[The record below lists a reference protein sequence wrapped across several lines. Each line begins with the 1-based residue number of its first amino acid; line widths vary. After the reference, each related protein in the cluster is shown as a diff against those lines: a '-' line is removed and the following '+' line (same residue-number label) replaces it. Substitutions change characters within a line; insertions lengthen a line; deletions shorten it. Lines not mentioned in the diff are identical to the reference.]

1 MAGNHMRF
9 LPWKPLERYLVV
21 NFPDPDPYRHGLFN
35 AGSPDYVLSAS
46 WVAELLGVDRRTIYR
61 HHKNQRILERTADQY
76 AVELGLHPSW
86 LWPEWFHDSRFVR
99 QQDELPCA

>member
-21 NFPDPDPYRHGLFN
+21 NFPDPDPYRDALLN
-35 AGSPDYVLSAS
+35 AGSHDYVLSAS
-46 WVAELLGVDRRTIYR
+46 WVAELLDVDRRTISR
-61 HHKNQRILERTADQY
+61 HRKDQRILERTADHY

-86 LWPEWFHDSRFVR
+86 LWPEWLHDSRFVL
-99 QQDELPCA
+99 QQDEQPCA